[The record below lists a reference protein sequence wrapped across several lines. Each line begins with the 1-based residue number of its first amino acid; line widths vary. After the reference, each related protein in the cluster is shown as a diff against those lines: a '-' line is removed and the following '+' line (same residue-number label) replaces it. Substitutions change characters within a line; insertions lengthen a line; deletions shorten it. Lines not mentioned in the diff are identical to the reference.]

1 MEPRSPELQADSFPS
16 EPPEKPKCMYSNI
29 TILSV
34 CIVILI
40 YNKNYCEMDNKSKCK
55 ARTMMPLEENI
66 SERCVTWE

>member
-40 YNKNYCEMDNKSKCK
+40 YNKINVRWIINLNVK
-55 ARTMMPLEENI
+55 LEQ
-66 SERCVTWE
+66 